1 MVEKKNSNP
10 LILDKKSKSMK
21 ERVIEQNEERNS
33 QRMGQN
39 PAHEAGE
46 NIQPDRP
53 MEKQGVGIFM
63 NNIFNGFNAGFK
75 KQ

>member
-1 MVEKKNSNP
+1 MIEKKNPNM
-10 LILDKKSKSMK
+10 LALDKKSKSMK
-21 ERVIEQNEERNS
+21 ESVIEQNEERIA
-33 QRMGQN
+33 N
-39 PAHEAGE
+39 PAYEAGE
-46 NIQPDRP
+46 NVQPDKP

>member
-1 MVEKKNSNP
+1 
-10 LILDKKSKSMK
+10 LA
-21 ERVIEQNEERNS
+21 
-33 QRMGQN
+33 QN
-39 PAHEAGE
+39 PAQEAGE

-53 MEKQGVGIFM
+53 IEKQGVGIFM